1 MSNPISEHSDDPGM
15 VPDDPLTGHNYDG
28 IQEFDNPLPGWWKW
42 LFIATIVFAPPYFMI
57 YHGGAEGRT
66 MSDRYDRA
74 LAANLRLQFA
84 EIGEL
89 QPNRETVV
97 EYLYKPNW
105 LQVGK
110 TVFKA
115 NCVSCH
121 GRDGG
126 GLIGPNLCDEH
137 YKNVKD
143 IGGLLTVL
151 QNGANAG
158 AMPAWKNRLTV
169 NELILTASYVA
180 SLRGTEPATAKAPE
194 GNVIAPWPEA
204 PPETEEPE
212 TEDQETEEGEPAG
225 ADDPAATEN
234 SGQ

>member
-1 MSNPISEHSDDPGM
+1 MSEYPRVQQTSSQEDTGM
-15 VPDDPLTGHNYDG
+15 IPDDPLTGHSYDG

-42 LFIATIVFAPPYFMI
+42 LFVGIDLLCTSLLHVLPRRCRGSNDRTIATTVRWQQTC
-57 YHGGAEGRT
+57 E
-66 MSDRYDRA
+66 
-74 LAANLRLQFA
+74 LQFA

-97 EYLYKPNW
+97 EFLYKPNW

-121 GRDGG
+121 GHDGG
-126 GLIGPNLCDEH
+126 GQIGPNLCDDS

-143 IGGLLTVL
+143 IGDILTVL

-158 AMPAWKNRLTV
+158 AMPAWKTRMSAKRIDPDRQLRRKSAWNRTG
-169 NELILTASYVA
+169 NRQGS
-180 SLRGTEPATAKAPE
+180 E
-194 GNVIAPWPEA
+194 GRMIAAWPEA
-204 PPETEEPE
+204 PPEVEYEARSRRRG
-212 TEDQETEEGEPAG
+212 DW
-225 ADDPAATEN
+225 
-234 SGQ
+234 

>member
-1 MSNPISEHSDDPGM
+1 MNSTSSEDSQDVGM
-15 VPDDPLTGHNYDG
+15 VPDDPLTGHSYDG

-42 LFIATIVFAPPYFMI
+42 LFVGSIFFAPPYFVF
-57 YHGGAEGRT
+57 YHSGAEGRT
-66 MSDRYDRA
+66 IDDRYDRA
-74 LAANLRLQFA
+74 LATNLRLQFA

-97 EYLYKPNW
+97 EFLYKPNW

-126 GLIGPNLCDEH
+126 GLIGPNLCDDN

-143 IGGLLTVL
+143 IADILTVL

-158 AMPAWKNRLTV
+158 AMPAWKNRMTA

-180 SLRGTEPATAKAPE
+180 SLRGSEPATAKAPE
-194 GNVIAPWPEA
+194 GRIIDAWPEA
-204 PPETEEPE
+204 PPEV
-212 TEDQETEEGEPAG
+212 EEGEANADDTGGGGETAG
-225 ADDPAATEN
+225 A
-234 SGQ
+234 